1 MGTPYTKLTNLEL
14 TGLLKVAGAITASGG
29 VAGNVTGNLTG
40 GVLGAKTIE
49 KADSYALSAADRAA
63 VFISLKNTGSSKTFT
78 LGLAAGQIALVYNHG
93 TQSVTVKNV
102 ADDTE
107 TTLATT
113 KLILVVGSATAN
125 ASTVIEL
132 N

>member
-29 VAGNVTGNLTG
+29 VASNVTGNLTG
-40 GVLGAKTIE
+40 GVPAKTIE

-63 VFISLKNTGSSKTFT
+63 VFISEK
-78 LGLAAGQIALVYNHG
+78 HG
-93 TQSVTVKNV
+93 IEQDLHTRPGTEGRSPSCTTT
-102 ADDTE
+102 ARSRSLSRTWRTTRDYARDDE
-107 TTLATT
+107 A
-113 KLILVVGSATAN
+113 ILVVGSATAN
-125 ASTVIEL
+125 ASTVIAL

>member
-49 KADSYALSAADRAA
+49 KADSYALAAADRAA
-63 VFISLKNTGSSKTFT
+63 VFISLKNTGSSKIFT

-102 ADDTE
+102 ADDTG

-113 KLILVVGSATAN
+113 KLILVVGSATAD
-125 ASTVIEL
+125 ASTVIAL